1 MAKAQI
7 IAGLDIGSSN
17 IKLLVAARK
26 KEEPDFEVLFRA
38 EEPSLGVRRGVVIDV
53 ERVSRLIQILVDK
66 ARSEIGQKVS
76 HVFINI
82 GGSHIFCTHSS
93 GMVAVSRADRSV
105 SREDVERV
113 LQEAVKAVA
122 LPSNNEPLETVPK
135 EFIVDGVAGI
145 KTAEGLQGSRLETEV
160 LVLSSFVPYKNNLV
174 QAVLDAN
181 LQVLDVT
188 PSPIADSFAVLS
200 QKQKEIGTALLD
212 IGAGTSQLAV
222 FREGDLADL
231 AVFPIGSANITSD
244 IAVGLRTD
252 IDTAETIKL
261 KLGSCLAKGK
271 EKKEKINIEGEDP
284 LVFSHKALSNII
296 EARVSE
302 IFVEAQK
309 ELKKFSKQEPLAGGV
324 ILTGGGA
331 KLPKIVEL
339 ARKELKLPC
348 RLGKI
353 SSFPGLEDDL
363 SYATVCGL
371 VLRGADSE
379 ESGNRQGVSGL
390 SEGVRSKIKKIIKN
404 FIP

>member
-7 IAGLDIGSSN
+7 ITGLDIGSSN
-17 IKLLVAARK
+17 IKLLVASK
-26 KEEPDFEVLFRA
+26 KDDESDFEVLFQG
-38 EEPSLGVRRGVVIDV
+38 EEPSLGIRRGVVIDI

-66 ARSEIGQKVS
+66 ARSEVGQKINS
-76 HVFINI
+76 VFINI
-82 GGSHIFCTHSS
+82 GGSHLSCTHSR
-93 GMVAVSRADRSV
+93 GMVAVSRADRNI

-135 EFIVDGVAGI
+135 EFIVDGIGEI
-145 KTAEGLQGSRLETEV
+145 KSAEGLQGSRLETEV
-160 LVLSSFVPYKNNLV
+160 LILSSFVPYKNNLV

-181 LQVLDVT
+181 LQVLDVI
-188 PSPIADSFAVLS
+188 PSSIAAAFAVLS
-200 QKQKEIGTALLD
+200 QRQKEIGTALLD

-261 KLGSCLAKGK
+261 KLGSCLSKGK
-271 EKKEKINIEGEDP
+271 EKKEKINIEGEEP

-302 IFVEAQK
+302 VFGEVQR

-324 ILTGGGA
+324 ILTGGGT

-348 RLGKI
+348 RMGKI

-371 VLRGADSE
+371 ILRGANLE
-379 ESGNRQGVSGL
+379 ESGSWQGFEGVSG
-390 SEGVRSKIKKIIKN
+390 GIGSKLKKAIKN